1 MRTRRPPSDRR
12 RTVRRDVLATLAL
25 AGAIFVSILA
35 LPVGR
40 VHART
45 CAAVSA
51 MAGREVPCGL
61 SSLDITLDTD
71 RKPFIFVSLKPLR
84 LKDMLGR

>member
-1 MRTRRPPSDRR
+1 MRPRRPSPDRR
-12 RTVRRDVLATLAL
+12 RAIRRDVLGTLAF

-51 MAGREVPCGL
+51 VAGHEVPCGL
-61 SSLDITLDTD
+61 SALDITFDTD
-71 RKPFIFVSLKPLR
+71 RRPFVFVSLKR
-84 LKDMLGR
+84 MHLKDMLDR

>member
-1 MRTRRPPSDRR
+1 MRPRRPSPHRR
-12 RTVRRDVLATLAL
+12 RAIRRDVLGTLAL

-51 MAGREVPCGL
+51 AAGREVPCGL
-61 SSLDITLDTD
+61 AALDITLDTD
-71 RKPFIFVSLKPLR
+71 RKPFLFVSLKPMR

>member
-1 MRTRRPPSDRR
+1 MRPRRPSPDRR

-51 MAGREVPCGL
+51 VAGHEVPCGL
-61 SSLDITLDTD
+61 SALDITLDTD
-71 RKPFIFVSLKPLR
+71 RKPFLFVSFKPLR
-84 LKDMLGR
+84 LKDMLAR